1 MRATNLNL
9 TDRRSWLKFQHILT
23 SFVSDYFDLVAPEQT
38 ELKLQAQTLTIA
50 FTFLADTV
58 DQDCANRF
66 TQQLERWLLRLQLA
80 GVRRIELQ
88 FFLADGD
95 LPVLERGLE
104 IHYIAPS
111 ALQTADNS
119 AVTQSPRRSGG
130 LVRRIRNWLLSP
142 ENIENLQ
149 TSSRLAVRDPKG
161 FLASAGATVRTN
173 FVKAIDW
180 IDTYPWEE
188 KFQSTVQAQKRRHQR
203 NLWKALFEDALILL
217 VIVVAALWIAN
228 HFAGPTLDI
237 SAMPAQH
244 YDNSMTSPRY
254 RCSSPGIKL
263 ENYICL
269 QKGMSY
275 EQVSSIL
282 GSEGKPLG
290 IDYQFGGSLN
300 QSQEIREKLA
310 RGESVNWK
318 EQPVIISWQN
328 NEMVLNATFRNNEL
342 VARGYRKLS

>member
-38 ELKLQAQTLTIA
+38 ELKLETQTLTIT

-58 DQDCANRF
+58 DQDYANRF
-66 TQQLERWLLRLQLA
+66 TQRIEQWLTRLQLA

-88 FFLADGD
+88 FFLTDGD
-95 LPVLERGLE
+95 RPVLERGFD
-104 IHYIAPS
+104 IHYIAPH
-111 ALQTADNS
+111 ALQTAGNEAIARS
-119 AVTQSPRRSGG
+119 AKRSGG
-130 LVRRIRNWLLSP
+130 LVRRLRSWLLSP
-142 ENIENLQ
+142 ENVANLQ
-149 TSSRLAVRDPKG
+149 SSSRLAIRDPKG
-161 FLASAGATVRTN
+161 FLVGAGSAVRTG
-173 FVKAIDW
+173 FVRAIDW
-180 IDTYPWEE
+180 VDTYPWEE
-188 KFQSTVQAQKRRHQR
+188 KFQGVVQSQKRRHQR
-203 NLWKALFEDALILL
+203 NIWKALFEDAVILL
-217 VIVVAALWIAN
+217 VMALAVFWLAD

-254 RCSSPGIKL
+254 RCASPGISLK
-263 ENYICL
+263 NYACL

-282 GSEGKPLG
+282 GAEGKPLG

-300 QSQEIREKLA
+300 QSQQIQEKLA
-310 RGESVNWK
+310 KGEDVNWK

-328 NEMVLNATFRNNEL
+328 KDMVLNATFRNNEL

>member
-1 MRATNLNL
+1 MRASSLNL

-50 FTFLADTV
+50 FTFLADQV
-58 DQDCANRF
+58 DQEYANRF
-66 TQQLERWLLRLQLA
+66 TGQLEQWLLRLQLV

-95 LPVLERGLE
+95 RPVLERGMD
-104 IHYIAPS
+104 IHYIAPN
-111 ALQTADNS
+111 AVQTAQTGS
-119 AVTQSPRRSGG
+119 ISQSQQSGNLVHRFRS
-130 LVRRIRNWLLSP
+130 WLLSP
-142 ENIENLQ
+142 QNLENLR

-161 FLASAGATVRTN
+161 FLASAGSAVRTS
-173 FVKAIDW
+173 FVRAIDW

-188 KFQSTVQAQKRRHQR
+188 KFRSAVQAQKRRHQR
-203 NLWKALFEDALILL
+203 NLWKALFEDGVILGIL
-217 VIVVAALWIAN
+217 VMLVLWVANYLS
-228 HFAGPTLDI
+228 GPTLDV
-237 SAMPAQH
+237 ATLPAQH
-244 YDNSMTSPRY
+244 YDNSMVAPRY
-254 RCSSPGIKL
+254 RCSSPGVKL

-275 EQVSSIL
+275 EQVASIL
-282 GSEGKPLG
+282 GAEGKPLG

-300 QSQEIREKLA
+300 QSEEIRQKLQ

-318 EQPVIISWQN
+318 EQPVIISWQSKD
-328 NEMVLNATFRNNEL
+328 MVINGTFRNNEL
-342 VARGYRKLS
+342 VARAYRKLS